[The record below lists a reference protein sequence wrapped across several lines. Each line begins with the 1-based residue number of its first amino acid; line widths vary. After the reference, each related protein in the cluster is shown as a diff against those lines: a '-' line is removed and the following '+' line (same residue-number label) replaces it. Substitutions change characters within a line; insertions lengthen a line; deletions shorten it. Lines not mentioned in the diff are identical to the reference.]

1 MKVINIIVSFL
12 RWYVD
17 GLRQPSL
24 NAIARMILVWS
35 LTALT
40 AISLAIKIEY
50 KWVSL
55 SIESGNSGITFFIF
69 LVIVALCTLAYS
81 EYRDRKIAEDSQLI
95 KIRHMGL
102 VNHSIDDVE
111 NYFPTALKRIKPQ
124 PFNIEFGNSHKTKSS
139 RELKDQLSKIS
150 RLSEAIEESGS
161 SLNNGK
167 KHIVYSGVAP
177 VPMIASVGH
186 LMSNMQSVT
195 IADWDRS
202 GKKWHFNSAMDDG
215 EKVTITAYKKE
226 GSPSNI
232 NLVVALSLPIS
243 IPAIEND
250 FPNNEIVKITF
261 EDETYGYDKLNS
273 SDKQERLVSKII
285 EFINNDL
292 LSGPYRVK
300 QINVFI
306 AAQASFVFRFGA
318 ALNQGHFPLVVF
330 HHFDP
335 DSTKRLHP
343 WGVAFN
349 GGIQG
354 YELVEKKC

>member
-24 NAIARMILVWS
+24 NAIARMILAWS

-40 AISLAIKIEY
+40 AISADIKIETQ
-50 KWVSL
+50 WGSL
-55 SIESGNSGITFFIF
+55 SLASGNSGTIFFIF
-69 LVIVALCTLAYS
+69 LVIVALLTLAYS
-81 EYRDRKIAEDSQLI
+81 EYRDRKVAEDSQLI

-102 VNHSIDDVE
+102 INHSIDDVE

-124 PFNIEFGNSHKTKSS
+124 PFNIEFGNSHKTKNLS
-139 RELKDQLSKIS
+139 ELKDQLSRIC

-177 VPMIASVGH
+177 VPMVASVGH

-202 GKKWHFNSAMDDG
+202 GKKWHFNSEMDDG
-215 EKVTITAYKKE
+215 EGVTI
-226 GSPSNI
+226 SPCKTKTLSSSV
-232 NLVVALSLPIS
+232 NLVIALSLPIS

-250 FPNNEIVKITF
+250 FPNNEIVKVTF
-261 EDETYGYDKLNS
+261 ADEIYGYDRLNS
-273 SDKQERLVSKII
+273 SEKQERVVKVII
-285 EFINNDL
+285 EFINNNL
-292 LSGPYRVK
+292 LPANRGLK
-300 QINVFI
+300 QMNIFV
-306 AAQASFVFRFGA
+306 AAQASFVFRLGA
-318 ALNQGHFPLVVF
+318 ALNQGHFPRVVF

-335 DSTKRLHP
+335 DSTDRVHP

-349 GGIQG
+349 GGIKG
-354 YELVEKKC
+354 YELVE